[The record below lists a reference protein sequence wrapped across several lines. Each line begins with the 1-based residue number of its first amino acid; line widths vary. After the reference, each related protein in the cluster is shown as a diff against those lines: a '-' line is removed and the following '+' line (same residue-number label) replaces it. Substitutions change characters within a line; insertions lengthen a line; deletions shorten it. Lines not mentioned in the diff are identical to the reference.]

1 MSMTEL
7 VPVARTTAL
16 PSLFSD
22 ITNEMNQMTR
32 WMDRFFAR
40 PTTGYTPLTRWAGTT
55 DGINTYPSVDVW
67 EKPEQIEVMCEV
79 PGYALSNIHIHASG
93 ENLVMEGERPAQA
106 PQGAAEAHQQMG
118 VAGAGKFRISLRL
131 PCEVD
136 PNKTQARLSDGIL
149 KVQLPK
155 TQPNK
160 LGSTEIKILPG
171 S

>member
-7 VPVARTTAL
+7 VPVTRTQTV
-16 PSLFSD
+16 PSLFTD
-22 ITNEMNQMTR
+22 LTNEMNQMTR

-40 PTTGYTPLTRWAGTT
+40 PTGYTPLTRWASTG
-55 DGINTYPSVDVW
+55 DGIASYPSVDVW
-67 EKPEQIEVMCEV
+67 EKPEQIEVLAEV
-79 PGYALSNIHIHASG
+79 PGYSLSNIHIHASG
-93 ENLVMEGERPAQA
+93 ENLVIEGERPAQA

-118 VAGAGKFRISLRL
+118 VAGAGKFRIALRL

-155 TQPNK
+155 TQPDK
-160 LGSTEIKILPG
+160 AGSTEIKILPG